1 MPDDGFVTIRG
12 AHSAREA
19 IARVKAELDAKGV
32 TVFTKID
39 HAASRCCWP
48 AIAPHGVNHFRRAR
62 RAGTPLIQARQRA
75 GIGLPLKAL
84 FWRTGSAWSGLPT
97 LIPLGSREGMRST
110 LGSNRSFTPCLPCLP
125 PLIGMQQKPAR
136 TCRNDW
142 F

>member
-12 AHSAREA
+12 AHSAWEA

-39 HAASRCCWP
+39 HAAGAVAVGLPLRP
-48 AIAPHGVNHFRRAR
+48 TALIIFGAHA
-62 RAGTPLIQARQRA
+62 AGTPLIQARQRA

-110 LGSNRSFTPCLPCLP
+110 
-125 PLIGMQQKPAR
+125 
-136 TCRNDW
+136 
-142 F
+142 